1 MSIEKQFDHFAES
14 IGIERKE
21 LDSLRSLTHRKQRL
35 VGFDYRSKGDFVACP
50 WLTFWLAETPA
61 RLEIVEGVLLMQ
73 DWWEYQQ
80 KRPTLG
86 DNVDYLKEA
95 LSHRPDAGDRT
106 LNNLLTDHW
115 RAAIGEGRW
124 VVSNAVW
131 ALRPHSQGATGE
143 LSAEVHQRAFGFWS
157 KVVHHFA
164 CQPHFKLVVAG
175 RWGWIGE
182 HEIALAAYLGRWAEW
197 AQCSDSLGTKNTKGI
212 TLCRPHPAARGCS
225 RGEFD
230 DILCGECKRKAA

>member
-1 MSIEKQFDHFAES
+1 MSIEKQFDQFAES

-21 LDSLRSLTHRKQRL
+21 LDGLRSLTHRKQHL
-35 VGFDYRSKGDFVACP
+35 LGFDYQSTGDFVACP
-50 WLTFWLAETPA
+50 WLTFWLTETPA
-61 RLEIVEGVLLMQ
+61 RPEIVEGVLLMQ

-80 KRPTLG
+80 YRPALG
-86 DNVDYLKEA
+86 DNVNYLKEA
-95 LSHRPDAGDRT
+95 MSQRPDASDRT

-131 ALRPHSQGATGE
+131 ALRPQGQGVTGE

-164 CQPHFKLVVAG
+164 CKPRFKLVVAG
-175 RWGWIGE
+175 RWGSWEALGE
-182 HEIALAAYLGRWAEW
+182 RETALAAYLGKWAEW
-197 AQCSDSLGTKNTKGI
+197 AQCPDSLGRKNTKGI
-212 TLCRPHPAARGCS
+212 TLCRPHPAARGRS

-230 DILCGECKRKAA
+230 DILYG